1 MANELRLV
9 PDQAAASIAARI
21 KTIENCKAMIR
32 ETVERYDG
40 LKAFEDKLAAHGVK
54 DAVDRLMKE
63 D

>member
-21 KTIENCKAMIR
+21 KVIENCKAMIR
-32 ETVERYDG
+32 ETVKRYGG
-40 LKAFEDKLAAHGVK
+40 LKAFEDQLGKAGVK